1 MGESR
6 TKNVIKNTGAGIGV
20 RLLSILLNFVL
31 KTVFIRV
38 LGIQYTGVSSLFTDI
53 LTILSFAE
61 LGIGSAITYALYKPV
76 AQNDKIQI
84 AKLMNFYKKAYRYVA
99 LTVAVA
105 GGALVPF
112 LGFIVKDVPDIKESI
127 TLIYLL
133 YLVNTIVSYL
143 LIYKSS
149 ILVAR
154 QKKYVIS
161 VVQGTSN
168 VLKLLVES
176 VLIVIYHQ
184 FIVYLVIEIIFTI
197 AQNYIIGRLSDWEY
211 RIDKNNK
218 TLVLEKAEKTKL
230 FADIRAL
237 AMYQISGV
245 VVDGAD
251 SVIISAFLETSLV
264 GYISYYKLIFNQISR
279 IVIQFFDAM
288 NPSVGN
294 LAVTDEADK
303 QYKLFKNTNF
313 AIFWLMCAACT
324 GLAVCVNPLIKLW
337 LGEQFL
343 LSENIVMVLTADFFV
358 TNMIRVVAVFRT
370 ANGLFVNG
378 KYRPVIMA
386 ILNIVLSVIMVK
398 PLGIF
403 GVLLA
408 TVVSRV
414 VTQMWYDPW
423 LIYSNIFSK
432 RNTDCSVMEYYA
444 SYIKYLLTI
453 IASIILAKLIS
464 KGSSNLILL
473 EDNSLVQLLVAVVTS
488 IIVSNAVFF
497 LLWGR
502 NDNCRYIM
510 EKFKHI
516 LKKWR
521 CKKL

>member
-99 LTVAVA
+99 LTVAVT

-112 LGFIVKDVPDIKESI
+112 LGLIVKDVPDIKESI

-133 YLVNTIVSYL
+133 YLINTMVSYL

-161 VVQGTSN
+161 LIQGVSN
-168 VLKLLVES
+168 VVKLLVES
-176 VLIVIYHQ
+176 VLIVVYHQ
-184 FIVYLVIEIIFTI
+184 FIIYLIIEIIFTI
-197 AQNYIIGRLSDWEY
+197 TQNYIIGRLADREY
-211 RIDKNNK
+211 FIDKNNK
-218 TLVLEKAEKTKL
+218 ALVLEKAEKAKL

-279 IVIQFFDAM
+279 MVIQFFDAM

-294 LAVTDEADK
+294 LAVTDTEDK
-303 QYKLFKNTNF
+303 QYQLFKSTNF
-313 AIFWLMCAACT
+313 AIFWLMCVSCT

-337 LGEQFL
+337 LGEEFI

-386 ILNIVLSVIMVK
+386 ILNIILSVIMVK
-398 PLGIF
+398 SLGVF

-408 TVVSRV
+408 TVVSRA

-423 LIYSNIFSK
+423 LVYSRVFSK
-432 RNTDCSVMEYYA
+432 KDADCRVMEYYVA
-444 SYIKYLLTI
+444 YIEYLLTI
-453 IASIILAKLIS
+453 VTSIILAKLVTWESI
-464 KGSSNLILL
+464 NRILRL
-473 EDNSLVQLLVAVVTS
+473 DNPLVQLIVAVMVS
-488 IIVSNAVFF
+488 IIVSNVVFL

-521 CKKL
+521 GKKL